1 MATMLPGVRPS
12 MAWASA
18 PTFSSLPVFL
28 SMATTD
34 GSFNTTPLPFTYTS
48 TEAVPRSMP
57 ISFAMEH
64 ILLHLYLVFR
74 FGRVRPLLSDLS
86 IIPIEKEYC
95 NCEMKIAVFSVFYTE
110 TPKSIPQLSR
120 AMASVRQTTSAA
132 PAAFSTRTHSVSV
145 APVVMMSSMSRKRFP
160 AMASGS
166 TGS

>member
-1 MATMLPGVRPS
+1 
-12 MAWASA
+12 
-18 PTFSSLPVFL
+18 
-28 SMATTD
+28 
-34 GSFNTTPLPFTYTS
+34 
-48 TEAVPRSMP
+48 MP

-64 ILLHLYLVFR
+64 ILLHLYLVFH
-74 FGRVRPLLSDLS
+74 FGRVRPLPSDLS

-145 APVVMMSSMSRKRFP
+145 APVVMMSSMSRKRLP
-160 AMASGS
+160 VMASGS